1 VCLTDSRFKKASGFG
16 NSDGRRREQEIPRC
30 APNDEDL
37 AERYFLASC
46 GNVQRSFVGSPR
58 LRPSTPPPQDDIWGW
73 EDSTATQ
80 DDSRGRPSSI
90 WGVTLGGLAYGHR
103 WSCPSGI
110 SAGSGMAATLA
121 SYGSDYGRNGGGG
134 RGSYEEI
141 RQRMYDNPP
150 GSPWW
155 SACKI
160 ELDIRNGEQIAAAL
174 SATSHVLEKLRGST
188 QHFEQLAETL
198 HESTKEV
205 LDMLAGT
212 KEAGRRLEI
221 AVYVTIGI
229 TLVQLFNLIF
239 EVFRKR

>member
-1 VCLTDSRFKKASGFG
+1 MGTDGVVLRVSERVGGWLLDSRIMAVIVEETPVVGADKVHA
-16 NSDGRRREQEIPRC
+16 
-30 APNDEDL
+30 L
-37 AERYFLASC
+37 
-46 GNVQRSFVGSPR
+46 VQLLRSR
-58 LRPSTPPPQDDIWGW
+58 
-73 EDSTATQ
+73 
-80 DDSRGRPSSI
+80 
-90 WGVTLGGLAYGHR
+90 
-103 WSCPSGI
+103 
-110 SAGSGMAATLA
+110 
-121 SYGSDYGRNGGGG
+121 
-134 RGSYEEI
+134 SYEEI

-205 LDMLAGT
+205 MDMLAGT